1 MLPAV
6 SEALWRKSPQ
16 WVALNR
22 RHAELAVADTAINA
36 VIRDHCTIGYDDLLG
51 RYGPCLRKSPILVRR
66 PQLKGVC
73 NILLRMLRKY
83 MKAYVNTWT

>member
-6 SEALWRKSPQ
+6 TEALWRKSPQ

-51 RYGPCLRKSPILVRR
+51 RCCPLHVQNAPNWCL
-66 PQLKGVC
+66 
-73 NILLRMLRKY
+73 
-83 MKAYVNTWT
+83 AVN